1 MVRIIK
7 KLKSLSEK
15 YKSQSKI
22 NEKESVAVKSEERV
36 MEGGNG
42 NRSSSFSLS
51 RRGRG
56 RGRGRGHRFPSN
68 QSKVSS
74 FGERGT
80 SSSSSGSTA
89 SSSVLSNR
97 QEEDA
102 QPSSNIV
109 GTCPYMCPGEHIII
123 IMMYLMYESE
133 MNFMVA

>member
-1 MVRIIK
+1 
-7 KLKSLSEK
+7 
-15 YKSQSKI
+15 
-22 NEKESVAVKSEERV
+22 

-42 NRSSSFSLS
+42 NRGSSFSQS
-51 RRGRG
+51 RRS
-56 RGRGRGHRFPSN
+56 RGRGRGHRFHSN

-80 SSSSSGSTA
+80 SSSTSGNTA
-89 SSSVLSNR
+89 SNSVLSNR

-123 IMMYLMYESE
+123 IIMYLMYESE
-133 MNFMVA
+133 INFMVA